1 MTEFVLFKP
10 ISRNYSSKRWAHG
23 GGGSKKQKS
32 GVKRGRTSSKMSSG
46 ILFGWPLTECLSLD
60 TSICF
65 LCASF
70 FSINLDTS
78 FFFLLS
84 SFFFLLSSFFF
95 LLSSFVLFLLRAPT
109 PLFPPLFPFYSMLS
123 DFLTVSGR
131 HSPPPFCFY
140 KTETMWYGLAPKRF
154 QIYFPKPPLILFAI
168 KISAAD
174 MRCCYL
180 AISNFWKFLEWF

>member
-1 MTEFVLFKP
+1 M
-10 ISRNYSSKRWAHG
+10 
-23 GGGSKKQKS
+23 GSWGR
-32 GVKRGRTSSKMSSG
+32 GVKKPKIRCEEGESKLKNVEWHTFWMAPNRVSFSWYFF
-46 ILFGWPLTECLSLD
+46 L
-60 TSICF
+60 

-84 SFFFLLSSFFF
+84 SSFFLLSSFFF

-131 HSPPPFCFY
+131 HSPPPFFIFTKLKPCDTAWRQKDFKSIFQSHHWFY
-140 KTETMWYGLAPKRF
+140 SQSRF
-154 QIYFPKPPLILFAI
+154 PPPTWDVAI
-168 KISAAD
+168 
-174 MRCCYL
+174 
-180 AISNFWKFLEWF
+180 WQ